1 MHLQFAVIESFRLL
15 FLDSMKTM
23 KVLWIVVRRG
33 KVDVKSSYIVSKAFV
48 YGYKDHAYLHLISVC
63 L

>member
-1 MHLQFAVIESFRLL
+1 
-15 FLDSMKTM
+15 LDSMKTM